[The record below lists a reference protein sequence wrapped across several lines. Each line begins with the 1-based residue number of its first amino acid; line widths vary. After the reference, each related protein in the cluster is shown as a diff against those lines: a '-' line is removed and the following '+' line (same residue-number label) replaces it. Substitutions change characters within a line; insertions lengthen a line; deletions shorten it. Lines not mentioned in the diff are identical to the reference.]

1 MAFLFGNHGKKIN
14 IVDAVYPI
22 GSIYLS
28 VNSTN
33 PSNFL
38 GGVGNHGDPVESL

>member
-1 MAFLFGNHGKKIN
+1 MSDPIFKRIFNL
-14 IVDAVYPI
+14 VYPV

-33 PSNFL
+33 PQVLF
-38 GGVGNHGDPVESL
+38 GGTWVAWGSR

>member
-1 MAFLFGNHGKKIN
+1 MAWLFGSHGKKIN
-14 IVDAVYPI
+14 VVDAVYPI

-28 VNSTN
+28 VNNTN

-38 GGVGNHGDPVESL
+38 GGVGKHGALVEYL